1 MEYAENS
8 GQNITLH
15 LKTAGSNLLS
25 RRTRAVASLML
36 VLPVIGSPAWAALPG
51 GTLDPATI
59 PKYVSPLYIP
69 PAMPKAPNESA
80 PGVDYYK
87 IATRQISQ
95 QILPEPL
102 PKTKVWAYG
111 SSDNQNTFHSPSY
124 TIEASVNRPVRVTWI
139 NELKDS
145 NGHFL
150 PHLLPVD
157 QTVHWAN
164 PPGGPGGQDSMGRNP
179 KPYTGPVPLV
189 THLHGAHVV
198 PGSDGYP
205 ESWTLPAASD
215 IPAGYATR
223 GTHWAEIAGED
234 DKPGEATYQYSN
246 DQRATQMWFHDHTL
260 GMTRS
265 NVYTGLAGNYMLRG
279 GMSDLPSLLLPQGTY
294 EIPLLIQDRAFNSDG
309 SLFYPGE
316 RAFFEGLAKNDLRIP
331 FIPRKTASGGDS
343 DVSPIW
349 NPEYFSNVMLV
360 NGNSWPK
367 LDVEKRR
374 YRFRILNGSDSRF
387 MMLKIAGDPTTRPA
401 AEAVPFW
408 VVGGDGGFQTRPAK
422 LNSLLIGPAERI
434 DVVVDFTNVPA
445 GTPLY
450 LINEAP
456 DEPYG
461 GGEAGV
467 DYDFADPDTTGQVMK
482 FTVVP
487 GTAKDKSV
495 PPQQIQALLPP
506 QNLGN
511 PTNIRKVSVNEMES
525 GTVFANYNVDST
537 GSLVNIIE
545 NLAGVPFGPTIS
557 MLGILDNAGAPEPFA
572 WMDPVTE
579 NPGNGTTETWEIYNF
594 TEDAHPIH
602 MHLVEFQIESR
613 EPLQTDS
620 YGMPL
625 LPTTPL
631 NVARGPEAW
640 ERGSKDTVIA
650 YPGEVTRVKARF
662 DRPGLYVWHCH
673 ILSHEDN
680 DMMRPICVGN
690 QADCPVPLAN
700 SLRANA
706 DVSFFKPWNKTG
718 ARHRTH
724 IGTQL
729 LRP

>member
-1 MEYAENS
+1 MSKKIHQFNNEGIHNDAFPVP
-8 GQNITLH
+8 
-15 LKTAGSNLLS
+15 ALLS
-25 RRTRAVASLML
+25 PRTKAVAGLIF
-36 VLPVIGSPAWAALPG
+36 VLPWIGSPAWAALPG

-59 PKYVSPLYIP
+59 PKYVSPLFIP
-69 PAMPKAPNESA
+69 PEMPKALNENA

-95 QILPEPL
+95 QILPKPL

-139 NELKDS
+139 NDLKDS
-145 NGHFL
+145 KGHFL
-150 PHLLPVD
+150 PHMLPVD

-164 PPGGPGGQDSMGRNP
+164 PPGGPGGQDSMGTDP

-189 THLHGAHVV
+189 THLHGANVV

-205 ESWTLPAASD
+205 ESWTLPAASN

-223 GTHWAEIAGED
+223 GTHWAQIEGENDEAGE
-234 DKPGEATYQYSN
+234 GTYQYSN

-265 NVYTGLAGNYMLRG
+265 NVYAGLAGNYMLRG
-279 GMSDLPSLLLPQGTY
+279 GMSDLPSLLLPQGAY

-316 RAFFEGLAKNDLRIP
+316 RAFFEGLAKKDLRIP
-331 FIPRKTASGGDS
+331 FIPHKTAGGSDS

-360 NGNSWPK
+360 NGHSWPK

-374 YRFRILNGSDSRF
+374 YRFRILNASDSRF
-387 MMLKIAGDPTTRPA
+387 MILKIAGDPTTRPA
-401 AEAVPFW
+401 TEAVPFW

-467 DYDFADPDTTGQVMK
+467 DYDFADPETTGQVMK
-482 FTVVP
+482 FTVIP
-487 GTAKDKSV
+487 RTAKDKSV

-525 GTVFANYNVDST
+525 GTVFADYNIDSN
-537 GSLVNIIE
+537 GSLVSIIE

-557 MLGILDNAGAPEPFA
+557 MLGTLDSTGAPAPFA

-625 LPTTPL
+625 LPATPL
-631 NVARGPEAW
+631 SAARGPEAW

-700 SLRANA
+700 SPKTNVDA
-706 DVSFFKPWNKTG
+706 SFYKPWSKTG
-718 ARHRTH
+718 IRHRTRR
-724 IGTQL
+724 GTS
-729 LRP
+729 